1 MIFDLQS
8 SLLSAKATIVSALQR
23 NESRG
28 AHQRSDYP
36 KLDSLFQFN
45 YLVSM
50 DDDKNNL
57 KVTKVPIKE
66 LSEEQKKIV
75 ANAKREEDIRNKLLE

>member
-8 SLLSAKATIVSALQR
+8 SLISAKATIISALSR

-36 KLDSLFQFN
+36 SLDENCKF
-45 YLVSM
+45 
-50 DDDKNNL
+50 NNL
-57 KVTKVPIKE
+57 VNMDENSNLKIFKIPLKE
-66 LSEEQKKIV
+66 LSPKLNSIISKETRDEEIK
-75 ANAKREEDIRNKLLE
+75 DKLLE

>member
-8 SLLSAKATIVSALQR
+8 SLLSAKATIISALQR

-36 KLDSLFQFN
+36 ILDPSCQFN
-45 YLVSM
+45 CLVSM
-50 DDDKNNL
+50 DEDGNL
-57 KVTKVPIKE
+57 KISKLPLKE
-66 LSEEQKKIV
+66 LNDNLKTII
-75 ANAKREEDIRNKLLE
+75 ANTQREEDIKDKLLE